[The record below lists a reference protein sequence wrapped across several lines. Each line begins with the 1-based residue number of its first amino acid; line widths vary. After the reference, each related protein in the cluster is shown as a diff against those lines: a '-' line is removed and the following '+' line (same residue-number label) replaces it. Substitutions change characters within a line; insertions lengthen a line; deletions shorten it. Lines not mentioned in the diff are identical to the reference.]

1 VLILAGVWMYMRD
14 NNKEEEIEEEDDEF
28 EDSES
33 IMDAIIAID
42 ELHRAGKLS
51 DQAYKERRE
60 ELKNALKRKS

>member
-1 VLILAGVWMYMRD
+1 MACGCMRD
-14 NNKEEEIEEEDDEF
+14 NKEESDEEDDEF

-51 DQAYKERRE
+51 DQAYKQRRE
-60 ELKNALKRKS
+60 ELKDALKRKG

>member
-1 VLILAGVWMYMRD
+1 MRD
-14 NNKEEEIEEEDDEF
+14 NKKEEELEEEGDEF

-51 DQAYKERRE
+51 DQAHKERRE
-60 ELKNALKRKS
+60 ELKDALKRKS